1 MGAVKLW
8 QCTVL
13 LAGLGAAPAMA
24 QAAGQGPLDP
34 DAALALSEAAIG
46 TEVGDYVLIDSRGE
60 ELALATLRGR
70 PLVIS
75 LVYTSCSSVCPAT
88 TQHLIDMVGEARQVF
103 GQDAFSVLSVGFDAR
118 NDTPARLR
126 AFAATQGIDH
136 RAWRLATADS
146 ATLAGLLDDLGF
158 SYTEAAGG
166 FLHVTQTTILDA
178 EGRVYRQVYGDA
190 FPSQVFLE
198 PLKEL
203 IYGTSARFD
212 SVEDV
217 IDRIRF
223 LCTVYN
229 PSTGAYSFEY
239 AYFIGMGIGGVSL
252 VITGLIVYRL
262 WRSNRRLVAA
272 HRAEQAR

>member
-1 MGAVKLW
+1 MGTVKPW
-8 QCTVL
+8 HCAVL
-13 LAGLGAAPAMA
+13 LAGLVVAPPTA
-24 QAAGQGPLDP
+24 QAAAQESLDP
-34 DAALALSEAAIG
+34 AVALARSEAAIG
-46 TEVGDYVLIDSRGE
+46 TEMGDHVLIDQRGE
-60 ELALATLRGR
+60 NLALATLRGR

-88 TQHLIDMVGEARQVF
+88 TQHLMDMVAEARKVF
-103 GQDAFSVLSVGFDAR
+103 GRDAFSVLSVGFDAR

-126 AFAATQGIDH
+126 AFAATQGIDQ
-136 RAWRLATADS
+136 RDWRLATADS
-146 ATLAGLLDDLGF
+146 ATLALLLDDLGF
-158 SYTEAAGG
+158 SYAAAAGG

-190 FPSQVFLE
+190 FPAQVLLE

-203 IYGTSARFD
+203 VYGTSARFG

-229 PSTGAYSFEY
+229 PSTGAYRFEY
-239 AYFIGMGIGGVSL
+239 AYFIGMGVGGVSL
-252 VITGLIVYRL
+252 IISGMIVYRL
-262 WRSNRRLVAA
+262 WRDNRRLIAA
-272 HRAEQAR
+272 RRAGEAR